1 MAVYNYL
8 SSLPSVYR
16 FLCINLYIVSLTVL
30 INLKE
35 TFEYLNSQKRFAKNH
50 VKKHALVMQRN
61 AHARKWAKCFYRR
74 KILRPQSHGHCRES
88 GQTNTRVIA
97 ICTTESPAIKTQK
110 QCAVRG
116 DRHSAAWR
124 RACALEQNIDRSSGE
139 GNAIGRVRQSAGLFP
154 LQILNQLACDLDIL

>member
-1 MAVYNYL
+1 MSEML
-8 SSLPSVYR
+8 
-16 FLCINLYIVSLTVL
+16 
-30 INLKE
+30 
-35 TFEYLNSQKRFAKNH
+35 
-50 VKKHALVMQRN
+50 
-61 AHARKWAKCFYRR
+61 YRR
-74 KILRPQSHGHCRES
+74 KILRPQFHGHCRES

-124 RACALEQNIDRSSGE
+124 RACALEQNTDRSSGE